1 MLFALFVYFHCLF
14 GRWKLNAIP
23 LKNYFYFSMNK
34 KNKLQE
40 KTNSVNCQ
48 LTKPLYIFQLQT
60 DTIHW
65 NFITLLKVKSQ
76 KIYPARRA
84 IRKSQFSQG
93 WKKKKSL
100 TLIRTILTTTI
111 RNNPNNSIWKS
122 ICQKEGDFH
131 SHLITHNSY
140 GLKIPYNLTLYKKK
154 CHSLRER
161 YMNDTWPSRS
171 AKVMTY

>member
-1 MLFALFVYFHCLF
+1 MLFH
-14 GRWKLNAIP
+14 WKTTFIFP
-23 LKNYFYFSMNK
+23 WTK

-40 KTNSVNCQ
+40 KTNSVNWQ

-76 KIYPARRA
+76 KIYPARRT

-100 TLIRTILTTTI
+100 TLIREKASK
-111 RNNPNNSIWKS
+111 NNPNNSIWKS